1 MEVSPEIYAWLSNL
15 DILNPFNA
23 VNNDQPF
30 SFIIPERI
38 IQQFIGGKYM
48 DIILK
53 NLQDSYE
60 KLYNLELNYIENKI
74 N

>member
-15 DILNPFNA
+15 DILNPFNTF
-23 VNNDQPF
+23 NNEQPF
-30 SFIIPERI
+30 AFLIPDRI
-38 IQQFIGGKYM
+38 IQQLIGGKYM

-60 KLYNLELNYIENKI
+60 K
-74 N
+74 